1 MSKVKNTPVNTD
13 PIIQNY
19 RSMIGH
25 RALWMYLML
34 KEAKEAGLSD
44 EFTEKAIYRCGLIHG
59 EATAKPAATQS
70 LKNLQKESFKEEIG
84 QKVFEMEIKECTDD
98 YFAVDF
104 HYCPLVAEWIKQGA
118 SDEELPRLC
127 ELAMMGDR
135 GIAEAY
141 GCDLELPQTIAEG
154 APTCQ
159 IRFVRKK

>member
-1 MSKVKNTPVNTD
+1 MSTIKNSTTISD
-13 PIIQNY
+13 PIIDNY

-34 KEAKEAGLSD
+34 QEAKKAGLD
-44 EFTEKAIYRCGLIHG
+44 DVFAENAIYRCGIIHG
-59 EATAKPAATQS
+59 ERTSKPAGTTS
-70 LKNLQKESFKEEIG
+70 LKNLMKESFKEEVG
-84 QKVFEMEIKECTDD
+84 QKVFEMEVLECTDD

-104 HYCPLVAEWIKQGA
+104 HHCPLVAEWQKQGA
-118 SDEELPRLC
+118 TDEEMPRLC

-159 IRFVRKK
+159 IRFIRKK

>member
-1 MSKVKNTPVNTD
+1 MSKIINVPTNID
-13 PIIQNY
+13 PIVATY

-34 KEAKEAGLSD
+34 NEAKKAGLTD
-44 EFTEKAIYRCGLIHG
+44 EFTEKAIYQCGIIHG
-59 EATAKPAATQS
+59 EATSKPAGTQS
-70 LKNLQKESFKEEIG
+70 LKNLLKESFKEDTV
-84 QKVFEMEIKECTDD
+84 QKVFEMDILECTDD

-118 SDEELPRLC
+118 SEEELPRLC

-141 GCDLELPQTIAEG
+141 GCRLELPQTIAEG
-154 APTCQ
+154 DSTCQ
-159 IRFVRKK
+159 IRFIRK

>member
-1 MSKVKNTPVNTD
+1 MSTIKNVATITD
-13 PIIQNY
+13 PIIETY

-34 KEAKEAGLSD
+34 DEAKKAGLTD
-44 EFTEKAIYRCGLIHG
+44 EFTEKAIYRCGIIHG
-59 EATAKPAATQS
+59 EGTSKPADTQS
-70 LKNLQKESFKEEIG
+70 LKNLMKESFKEDIG
-84 QKVFEMEIKECTDD
+84 QKVFEMNIVECTDD

-104 HYCPLVAEWIKQGA
+104 NYCPLVAEWIKQGA
-118 SDEELPRLC
+118 SDEEMPRLC

>member
-1 MSKVKNTPVNTD
+1 MSKITNVPQNID
-13 PIIQNY
+13 PIVAIY

-34 KEAKEAGLSD
+34 EEAKKAGLTD
-44 EFTEKAIYRCGLIHG
+44 EFTEKAIYKCGIIHG
-59 EATAKPAATQS
+59 DATAKIGNTQS
-70 LKNLQKESFKEEIG
+70 LKNLLKESFKEDIG
-84 QKVFEMEIKECTDD
+84 QKVFEMDILECSDD

-118 SDEELPRLC
+118 KEEELPRLC

-141 GCDLELPQTIAEG
+141 GCKLELPQTIAEG
-154 APTCQ
+154 ADTCQ
-159 IRFVRKK
+159 IRFIRK